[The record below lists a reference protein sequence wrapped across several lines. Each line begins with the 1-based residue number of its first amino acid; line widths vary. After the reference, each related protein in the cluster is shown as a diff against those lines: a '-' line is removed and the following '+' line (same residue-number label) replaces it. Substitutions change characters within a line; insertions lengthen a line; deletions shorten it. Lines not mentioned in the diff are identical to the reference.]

1 VTQRPCAATWSIIT
15 QAQSNENLGDLKGV
29 NVMQDTSFI
38 VLRGNRM
45 RLDGGT
51 MFGNAAKALWQKWVP
66 ADENGMIDIS
76 SNCLLVKTGDYNILF
91 ETGCGAY
98 LSPDMK
104 RRFAMNEDAHMLM
117 QSLAEHGLSDA
128 DISHVV
134 LSHLHFDH
142 AGGLL
147 SAWAPDREPDLL
159 FPNALFVTGEE
170 HFKRSKSPHH
180 RDRASFIP
188 GLAEKLQGSGRL
200 VLKQG
205 GDHLAVGDLTIE
217 FVQSQGH
224 TLGMLVPWIQAQ
236 NGVVVYTADLIPG
249 LPWVNLPITM
259 GYDRFAEK
267 LVDEK
272 KQMLD
277 RAVDENALLVF
288 PHDPAHVAARVE
300 MNPEKKR
307 VMPAKV
313 FDTLNMTL

>member
-1 VTQRPCAATWSIIT
+1 
-15 QAQSNENLGDLKGV
+15 
-29 NVMQDTSFI
+29 MQETSFI
-38 VLRGNRM
+38 VLRGNSM

-51 MFGNAAKALWQKWVP
+51 MFGNAPKALWQKWVP
-66 ADENGMIDIS
+66 ADENGMIDIA
-76 SNCLLVKTGDYNILF
+76 SNCLLVKTGNHNLLF

-104 RRFAMNEDAHMLM
+104 RRFAVKEDTHVLM
-117 QSLAEHGLSDA
+117 QSLADQGLSDA

-134 LSHLHFDH
+134 LTHLHFDH

-147 SAWAPDREPDLL
+147 SAWESDREPALL
-159 FPNALFVTGEE
+159 FPNALFVVGEE
-170 HFKRSKSPHH
+170 HFKRAKSPHY

-188 GLAEKLQGSGRL
+188 GLAEKLQATGRL

-205 GDHLAVGDLTIE
+205 GDRLAVDCLTLE
-217 FVQSQGH
+217 FIQSQGH
-224 TLGMLVPWIQAQ
+224 TPGMLLPWIQAQ
-236 NGVVVYTADLIPG
+236 SGAVIYTADLIPG

-259 GYDRFAEK
+259 GYDRFPEK

-277 RAVDENALLVF
+277 RAVAEDALLVF

-300 MNPEKKR
+300 MDPVKKR
-307 VMPAKV
+307 VMPSKV
-313 FDTLNMTL
+313 FETLNITL

>member
-1 VTQRPCAATWSIIT
+1 
-15 QAQSNENLGDLKGV
+15 
-29 NVMQDTSFI
+29 MQDTSFI
-38 VLRGNRM
+38 VLRGNSM

-104 RRFAMNEDAHMLM
+104 QRFSMNEDAHVLM
-117 QSLAEHGLSDA
+117 QSLAEYGLSDA
-128 DISHVV
+128 DITHVV

-147 SAWAPDREPDLL
+147 SAWAQDHEPALL
-159 FPNALFVTGEE
+159 FPKALFVTGEE
-170 HFKRSKSPHH
+170 HFKRSKSPHY

-205 GDHLAVGDLTIE
+205 GNRLVVGGLTIE
-217 FVQSQGH
+217 FFQSQGH
-224 TLGMLVPWIQAQ
+224 TPGMLVSWIHAK
-236 NGVVVYTADLIPG
+236 NGTVVYTADLIPG

-277 RAVDENALLVF
+277 RAVDEDALLVF
-288 PHDPAHVAARVE
+288 PHDPGHVAARVE
-300 MNPEKKR
+300 MNPAKKR
-307 VMPAKV
+307 VMPATV
-313 FDTLNMTL
+313 FDSLNMTI

>member
-1 VTQRPCAATWSIIT
+1 M
-15 QAQSNENLGDLKGV
+15 QS
-29 NVMQDTSFI
+29 TSFI
-38 VLRGNRM
+38 VLRGNSM

-51 MFGNAAKALWQKWVP
+51 MFGNAAKALWRKWVP

-91 ETGCGAY
+91 EIGCGAY

-104 RRFAMNEDAHMLM
+104 QRFAMNEDAHVLM
-117 QSLAEHGLSDA
+117 QSLADHGLSDG

-147 SAWAPDREPDLL
+147 SAWEKDREPALL

-170 HFKRSKSPHH
+170 HFKRCKSPHH

-205 GDHLAVGDLTIE
+205 GDHLVVGDLTIE

-224 TLGMLVPWIQAQ
+224 TPGMLVSWILAQ
-236 NGVVVYTADLIPG
+236 NGPVVYTADLIPG

-277 RAVDENALLVF
+277 RAVDEDALLVF
-288 PHDPAHVAARVE
+288 PHDPGHVAARVE
-300 MNPEKKR
+300 MNPAKKR
-307 VMPAKV
+307 VMPATV
-313 FDTLNMTL
+313 YETLNMTF

>member
-1 VTQRPCAATWSIIT
+1 M
-15 QAQSNENLGDLKGV
+15 
-29 NVMQDTSFI
+29 MQETSFI
-38 VLRGNRM
+38 VIRGNSM

-51 MFGNAAKALWQKWVP
+51 MFGNAAKALWQKWVR
-66 ADENGMIDIS
+66 ADERGMIDIA
-76 SNCLLVKTGDYNILF
+76 SNCLLVKTGNYNLLF

-104 RRFAMNEDAHMLM
+104 ARFAVQEETHVLL
-117 QSLAEHGLSDA
+117 QSLSEQGLSDS
-128 DISHVV
+128 DITHVV

-147 SAWAPDREPDLL
+147 SAWESDRKPDLL
-159 FPNALFVTGEE
+159 FPNALFVVGEE
-170 HFKRSKSPHH
+170 HFRRSKSPHP

-188 GLAEKLQGSGRL
+188 GLAEKLQATGRL

-205 GDHLAVGDLTIE
+205 GDRLTVGALTIE
-217 FVQSQGH
+217 FFQSQGH
-224 TLGMLVPWIQAQ
+224 TPGTLVSLIQAR
-236 NGVVVYTADLIPG
+236 GGTVIYTGDLIPG

-272 KQMLD
+272 KQILD
-277 RAVDENALLVF
+277 RAVAEDALLVF
-288 PHDPAHVAARVE
+288 PHDPVHVAARVE
-300 MNPEKKR
+300 RDPVKKR

-313 FDTLNMTL
+313 FETLTMTL

>member
-1 VTQRPCAATWSIIT
+1 
-15 QAQSNENLGDLKGV
+15 
-29 NVMQDTSFI
+29 MQETSFI
-38 VLRGNRM
+38 VIRGNSM

-51 MFGNAAKALWQKWVP
+51 MFGNAPKALWQKWVR
-66 ADENGMIDIS
+66 ADERGMIDIA
-76 SNCLLVKTGDYNILF
+76 SNCLLVKTGNYNLLF

-104 RRFAMNEDAHMLM
+104 ARFAVQEERHILLKALSE
-117 QSLAEHGLSDA
+117 QGLSDS

-159 FPNALFVTGEE
+159 FPNALFVVGEE
-170 HFKRSKSPHH
+170 HFRRSKSPHP

-188 GLAEKLQGSGRL
+188 GLAQKLQATGRL
-200 VLKQG
+200 LFKQG
-205 GDHLAVGDLTIE
+205 GDRLTVGSLTIE
-217 FVQSQGH
+217 FFQSQGH
-224 TLGMLVPWIQAQ
+224 TPGMLISLIQAQ
-236 NGVVVYTADLIPG
+236 GGSVIYTGDLIPG

-277 RAVDENALLVF
+277 RAVAEDALLVF
-288 PHDPAHVAARVE
+288 PHDPVYVAARVE
-300 MNPEKKR
+300 RDPEKKR

-313 FDTLNMTL
+313 FETLTMTL

>member
-1 VTQRPCAATWSIIT
+1 M
-15 QAQSNENLGDLKGV
+15 
-29 NVMQDTSFI
+29 MQETSFI
-38 VLRGNRM
+38 VIRGNSM

-51 MFGNAAKALWQKWVP
+51 MFGNAAKALWQKWVR
-66 ADENGMIDIS
+66 ADERGMIDIA
-76 SNCLLVKTGDYNILF
+76 SNCLLVKTGNYNLLF

-104 RRFAMNEDAHMLM
+104 ARFAVQEETHVLL
-117 QSLAEHGLSDA
+117 QSLSEQGLSDS
-128 DISHVV
+128 DITHVV

-147 SAWAPDREPDLL
+147 SAWESDRKPDLL
-159 FPNALFVTGEE
+159 FPNALFVVGEE
-170 HFKRSKSPHH
+170 HFRRSKSPHP

-188 GLAEKLQGSGRL
+188 GLAEKLQATGRL

-205 GDHLAVGDLTIE
+205 GDRLTVGALTIE
-217 FVQSQGH
+217 FFQSQGH
-224 TLGMLVPWIQAQ
+224 TPGMLVSLIQAR
-236 NGVVVYTADLIPG
+236 GGTVIYTGDLIPG

-272 KQMLD
+272 KQILD
-277 RAVDENALLVF
+277 RAVAEDALLVF
-288 PHDPAHVAARVE
+288 PHDPVHVAARVE
-300 MNPEKKR
+300 RDPVKKR

-313 FDTLNMTL
+313 FETLTMTL

>member
-1 VTQRPCAATWSIIT
+1 M
-15 QAQSNENLGDLKGV
+15 
-29 NVMQDTSFI
+29 MQETSFI
-38 VLRGNRM
+38 VIRGNSM

-51 MFGNAAKALWQKWVP
+51 MFGNAPKALWQKWVR
-66 ADENGMIDIS
+66 ADERGMIDIA
-76 SNCLLVKTGDYNILF
+76 SNCLLVKTGNYNLLF

-104 RRFAMNEDAHMLM
+104 ARFAVQEETHILLKALSE
-117 QSLAEHGLSDA
+117 QGLSDS

-147 SAWAPDREPDLL
+147 SAWEPDREPALL
-159 FPNALFVTGEE
+159 FPNALFVVGEE
-170 HFKRSKSPHH
+170 HFRRSKSPHP

-188 GLAEKLQGSGRL
+188 GLAQKLQATGRL
-200 VLKQG
+200 LFKQG
-205 GDHLAVGDLTIE
+205 GDRLTVGSLTIE
-217 FVQSQGH
+217 FFQSQGH
-224 TLGMLVPWIQAQ
+224 TPGMLISLIQAQ
-236 NGVVVYTADLIPG
+236 GGTVIYTGDLIPG

-272 KQMLD
+272 KQILD
-277 RAVDENALLVF
+277 RAVAEDALLVF
-288 PHDPAHVAARVE
+288 PHDPVHVAARVE
-300 MNPEKKR
+300 RDPVKKK

-313 FDTLNMTL
+313 FDTLTITL

>member
-1 VTQRPCAATWSIIT
+1 M
-15 QAQSNENLGDLKGV
+15 
-29 NVMQDTSFI
+29 MQETSFI
-38 VLRGNRM
+38 VIRGNSM

-51 MFGNAAKALWQKWVP
+51 MFGNAPKALWQKWVR
-66 ADENGMIDIS
+66 ADERGMIDIA
-76 SNCLLVKTGDYNILF
+76 SNCLLVKTGNYNLLF

-104 RRFAMNEDAHMLM
+104 ARFAVQEETHILLKALSE
-117 QSLAEHGLSDA
+117 QGLSDS

-147 SAWAPDREPDLL
+147 SAWAPDRESALL
-159 FPNALFVTGEE
+159 FPNALFVVGEE
-170 HFKRSKSPHH
+170 HFRRSKSPHP

-188 GLAEKLQGSGRL
+188 GLAQKLQATGRL

-205 GDHLAVGDLTIE
+205 GDRLTVGSLTIE
-217 FVQSQGH
+217 FFQSQGH
-224 TLGMLVPWIQAQ
+224 TPGMLISLIQAQ
-236 NGVVVYTADLIPG
+236 GGTVIYTGDLIPG

-277 RAVDENALLVF
+277 RAVAEDALLVF
-288 PHDPAHVAARVE
+288 PHDPVHVAARVE
-300 MNPEKKR
+300 RDPEKKR

-313 FDTLNMTL
+313 FETLNMTL

>member
-1 VTQRPCAATWSIIT
+1 
-15 QAQSNENLGDLKGV
+15 
-29 NVMQDTSFI
+29 MQDSSFI
-38 VLRGNRM
+38 VLRGNSM

-104 RRFAMNEDAHMLM
+104 RRFAMNEDAHVLM
-117 QSLAEHGLSDA
+117 QSLAEHGLSDG
-128 DISHVV
+128 DITHVV

-147 SAWAPDREPDLL
+147 SAWAPDHEPKLL

-170 HFKRSKSPHH
+170 HFKRCKSPHY

-188 GLAEKLQGSGRL
+188 GLAEKLQGTGRL

-205 GDHLAVGDLTIE
+205 GDHLVVGDLTIE

-224 TLGMLVPWIQAQ
+224 TPGMLVSWIRAQ
-236 NGVVVYTADLIPG
+236 NGPVVYTADLIPG

-272 KQMLD
+272 KEMLD
-277 RAVDENALLVF
+277 RAVDEDALLVF

-313 FDTLNMTL
+313 YETLNMTF

>member
-1 VTQRPCAATWSIIT
+1 M
-15 QAQSNENLGDLKGV
+15 
-29 NVMQDTSFI
+29 MQETSFI
-38 VLRGNRM
+38 VIRGNSM

-51 MFGNAAKALWQKWVP
+51 MFGNAPKALWQKWVR
-66 ADENGMIDIS
+66 ADERGMIDIA
-76 SNCLLVKTGDYNILF
+76 SNCLLVKTGNYNLLF

-104 RRFAMNEDAHMLM
+104 ARFAVQEERHILLKALSE
-117 QSLAEHGLSDA
+117 QGLSDS

-147 SAWAPDREPDLL
+147 SAWEPDREPALL
-159 FPNALFVTGEE
+159 FPNALFVVGEE
-170 HFKRSKSPHH
+170 HFRRSKSPHP

-188 GLAEKLQGSGRL
+188 GLAEKLQATGRL

-205 GDHLAVGDLTIE
+205 GDRLTVGSLTIE
-217 FVQSQGH
+217 FFQSQGH
-224 TLGMLVPWIQAQ
+224 TPGMLISLIQAQ
-236 NGVVVYTADLIPG
+236 GGTVIYTGDLIPG

-272 KQMLD
+272 KQML
-277 RAVDENALLVF
+277 
-288 PHDPAHVAARVE
+288 
-300 MNPEKKR
+300 
-307 VMPAKV
+307 
-313 FDTLNMTL
+313 